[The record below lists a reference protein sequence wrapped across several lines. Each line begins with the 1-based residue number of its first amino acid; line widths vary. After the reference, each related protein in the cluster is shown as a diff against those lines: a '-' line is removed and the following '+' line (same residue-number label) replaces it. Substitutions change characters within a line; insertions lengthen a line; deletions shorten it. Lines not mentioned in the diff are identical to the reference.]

1 MCFVLLST
9 EASCLLL
16 SSVLIC
22 TYLPSNESDACRR
35 WVRITRAL
43 RRYHNPSPFG
53 ESVLLWMFVP
63 CSALQHVRV
72 PLFHTST
79 SHFGAAHSQRSARV
93 VSKTN
98 RSGTPDPS
106 PTAITFVFRA
116 SCAAFV
122 SKGGEL
128 RQHGRR
134 GWCRRGPWHSV
145 RRVTVMW
152 F

>member
-16 SSVLIC
+16 SFVLIC
-22 TYLPSNESDACRR
+22 TYLPSNESDACPR

-43 RRYHNPSPFG
+43 RRYQFP
-53 ESVLLWMFVP
+53 VLLASQSCCG
-63 CSALQHVRV
+63 CS
-72 PLFHTST
+72 FH
-79 SHFGAAHSQRSARV
+79 AAHYSMYECRFFTPRYHTLVPRTARDELASSRRLTV
-93 VSKTN
+93 AAHRILHQPQS
-98 RSGTPDPS
+98 RLCL
-106 PTAITFVFRA
+106 FRA

-145 RRVTVMW
+145 RRVTVM
-152 F
+152 